1 MYSKGSIKILS
12 LLFLLHVIQFGCCDR
27 IMVLLDSL
35 NTRETHSVFFKTL
48 ADRGHVLTFKTAD
61 DPTLALIK
69 YGEFLFEHLVL
80 FSPSVEE
87 FGGSL
92 SVNEITKFVDEGG
105 NVLIAANSNIGDGVR
120 ELASE
125 LGFEFDDEKTSIIDH
140 LNYDMISDDGKHTVI
155 VADPKNLL
163 DAPKIIGSKNIKPI
177 LFRGVGLITDKDNKL
192 TLDVLTA
199 ETTAY
204 SFNPEAPIDEY
215 PHAVGKGTLLIGAL
229 QARNNARV
237 VLTGSLDLFSDD
249 FLSAAVQ
256 KAGTSQK
263 HEKSGNAELITALSR
278 WVFKEEGVLR
288 VKSVKHHLADEK
300 EPPAS
305 YTITEPVVYTMEIE
319 ELKNGQWV
327 PFTANDV
334 QVEFVRIDP
343 FVRLTMKQTN
353 GRYRA
358 EFKIPDV
365 YGVYKFVVDYNRI
378 GYTHLYHSTQVSVR
392 PFKHTEFERFI
403 RSAFPYYASAFS
415 MMIGVFLF
423 SCVFLHYR
431 DPDERKK
438 KE

>member
-1 MYSKGSIKILS
+1 
-12 LLFLLHVIQFGCCDR
+12 
-27 IMVLLDSL
+27 
-35 NTRETHSVFFKTL
+35 
-48 ADRGHVLTFKTAD
+48 
-61 DPTLALIK
+61 
-69 YGEFLFEHLVL
+69 
-80 FSPSVEE
+80 
-87 FGGSL
+87 
-92 SVNEITKFVDEGG
+92 
-105 NVLIAANSNIGDGVR
+105 
-120 ELASE
+120 
-125 LGFEFDDEKTSIIDH
+125 
-140 LNYDMISDDGKHTVI
+140 
-155 VADPKNLL
+155 
-163 DAPKIIGSKNIKPI
+163 
-177 LFRGVGLITDKDNKL
+177 
-192 TLDVLTA
+192 
-199 ETTAY
+199 
-204 SFNPEAPIDEY
+204 
-215 PHAVGKGTLLIGAL
+215 
-229 QARNNARV
+229 
-237 VLTGSLDLFSDD
+237 LDLFSDD